1 MGVGGTCGHH
11 MESVPFYHVGLGH
24 PTQVIGL
31 GGKYLYWLS
40 LLTDPHYKF

>member
-1 MGVGGTCGHH
+1 MDITGQLL
-11 MESVPFYHVGLGH
+11 ESVSFYRVGLGH

-31 GGKYLYWLS
+31 GGKYLNGLS